1 MGCTRNSI
9 VMPFI
14 CDVRDTARDKN
25 KIRTRFQSFVYRLD
39 SLKPTCILSDNSI
52 YSNSNKKF
60 KSFSNS
66 FCIFYGILYD

>member
-25 KIRTRFQSFVYRLD
+25 KIRTTKFRSFVYR
-39 SLKPTCILSDNSI
+39 LKPTCILSDNSI

-66 FCIFYGILYD
+66 FCIFYEILYD